1 MEIVHFGLESVALNQ
16 YYFFSSLAAMARS
29 HATHYL
35 KLSYAMKGKGNTVCH
50 HVDTAN
56 RELEFLNAKNNLYS
70 IPLGRF
76 GLFFVF
82 SKFDVPE
89 VIRGHRKRAE
99 EHPGFLDELQ
109 IGKVSNHLY
118 VHVSRFLTS
127 LTMLMYVCMY
137 VCIYVPLSKLS

>member
-1 MEIVHFGLESVALNQ
+1 
-16 YYFFSSLAAMARS
+16 
-29 HATHYL
+29 
-35 KLSYAMKGKGNTVCH
+35 MKGILFATMY

-56 RELEFLNAKNNLYS
+56 RELDFLNAKDNLYS

-89 VIRGHRKRAE
+89 VIRGHRKRSE

-118 VHVSRFLTS
+118 VHVSRFLTL

-137 VCIYVPLSKLS
+137 VCAVI

>member
-1 MEIVHFGLESVALNQ
+1 
-16 YYFFSSLAAMARS
+16 MAS

-35 KLSYAMKGKGNTVCH
+35 KLSYAMKGILFATMY

-56 RELEFLNAKNNLYS
+56 RELDFLNAKDNLYS

-89 VIRGHRKRAE
+89 VIRGHRKRSE

-109 IGKVSNHLY
+109 RDYDRYGKES
-118 VHVSRFLTS
+118 S
-127 LTMLMYVCMY
+127 LCPCISVLNITHDAYVCMCRY
-137 VCIYVPLSKLS
+137 LISLETSST